1 MLRHERKMT
10 LKYAFLGTW
19 VADLDSNHCDSEL
32 GQCFNLHTDSMAKS
46 LYSIPFRLK
55 KKVKKCSQVLFQFAG
70 SHNYRLVITHQWQQM
85 C

>member
-19 VADLDSNHCDSEL
+19 VADLGSNHCDSEL

-55 KKVKKCSQVLFQFAG
+55 KKSKNVHRCYFSLQGVTTIG
-70 SHNYRLVITHQWQQM
+70 
-85 C
+85 